1 MVRTRFRQPPLFN
14 PLIADTS
21 HLAIARTFSVEDG
34 RLQTSESFMS
44 DHDFRPLSLADAP
57 AVLALM
63 KRAEGGLGRLPE
75 EMDLPW
81 MEEALAGALAGGVA
95 IGAWRGSRPIG
106 MIKASRMPSVQFQH
120 VLWDLTV
127 AVDPEFQGCGIGQ
140 GLFAEL
146 LASAASLTP
155 GVERIELVVREGLTH
170 AIRLYERLGFRQEGR
185 FERRFRL
192 SDGTYEADLPMAL
205 FL

>member
-1 MVRTRFRQPPLFN
+1 M
-14 PLIADTS
+14 ADS
-21 HLAIARTFSVEDG
+21 L
-34 RLQTSESFMS
+34 
-44 DHDFRPLSLADAP
+44 FRPLSQTDAA
-57 AVLALM
+57 AVLAVM
-63 KRAEGGLGRLPE
+63 RRAEGGLGRLPD

-81 MEEALAGALAGGVA
+81 MEEALAGALAGGLA
-95 IGAWRGSRPIG
+95 IGAWDGSRLIG

-127 AVDPEFQGCGIGQ
+127 AVEPESQGCGIGRR
-140 GLFAEL
+140 LFAEM
-146 LASAASLTP
+146 LANAATMTP
-155 GVERIELVVREGLTH
+155 RVERIELVVREGLTH